1 MPREQARAVR
11 LRFTAGARVR
21 VKLGVKD
28 PDFPDKDLG
37 GFKGTISQVEQGKTA
52 NCLVQWSLATLDRL
66 RPACRDFCESED
78 VAFDKMWLL
87 EEDLER
93 DPAAPSPRKRC
104 VGVVAD
110 PVSC

>member
-11 LRFTAGARVR
+11 LKFDAGARVR

-28 PDFPDKDLG
+28 PDFPDNDLG
-37 GFKGTISQVEQGKTA
+37 DFKGTISQVEQGKTA
-52 NCLVQWSLATLDRL
+52 NYLVQWSPTTLARL
-66 RPACRDFCESED
+66 RPACRDFCKIED

-87 EEDLER
+87 EEDLDR
-93 DPAAPSPRKRC
+93 DPTAPLARKRC
-104 VGVVAD
+104 AGVVAD